1 MSSVALPIP
10 SEADQKVADKV
21 RYAAGASA
29 VKLGQNV
36 AYEETN
42 YKYEDEAVYEVPTWS
57 ADMLYAL
64 YDWVY
69 MSQTLIYFVVSY
81 CI

>member
-1 MSSVALPIP
+1 M
-10 SEADQKVADKV
+10 
-21 RYAAGASA
+21 RYAAGAGS

-36 AYEETN
+36 AYEKTK
-42 YKYEDEAVYEVPTWS
+42 YKYKDEAS

-69 MSQTLIYFVVSY
+69 MSQTLICFVVSY

>member
-1 MSSVALPIP
+1 MC
-10 SEADQKVADKV
+10 
-21 RYAAGASA
+21 YAAGAGS

-36 AYEETN
+36 AYEQTK

-57 ADMLYAL
+57 AHVLYAF

-69 MSQTLIYFVVSY
+69 MSQTLKNICFVVSY